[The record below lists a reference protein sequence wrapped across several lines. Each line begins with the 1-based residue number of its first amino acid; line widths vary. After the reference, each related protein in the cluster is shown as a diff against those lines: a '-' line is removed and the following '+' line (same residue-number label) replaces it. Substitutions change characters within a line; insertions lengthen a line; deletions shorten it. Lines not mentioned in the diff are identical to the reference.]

1 MKVVRGKFMNWDV
14 CNKSPVKF
22 RERVQERS
30 KQKSKAENST
40 SSEGERIQETTVII
54 KIEKISCLI

>member
-1 MKVVRGKFMNWDV
+1 MCATRVQL
-14 CNKSPVKF
+14 SI
-22 RERVQERS
+22 ERVQERS

-54 KIEKISCLI
+54 EIEKNKLVNLKVYHMP